1 MHRFFVSPQVV
12 SDGVITLA
20 GQMAHQ
26 ITHVLRM
33 TAGEHI
39 IILDNS
45 GWQMETELT
54 YISPYRVVGHVIR
67 RSLARGEP
75 KIKVSLYQAMLKGNR
90 LEFALQKGTEIGIIE
105 YVPMITSRCVIANL
119 DDVNNKLERW
129 QRILREAAEQSR
141 RGRLPTIE
149 PAMLMTQAC
158 ERARQTGGLTLLPW
172 EEEGEV
178 SLKDVLSASPMPFT
192 ISLLVGPEGG
202 FSAEEVNLA
211 QSYGVRTIS
220 LGPRVLRAE
229 TAGLVAASA
238 IFYESGD
245 LEPLTD

>member
-1 MHRFFVSPQVV
+1 MHRFFVSSQTIDNGVV
-12 SDGVITLA
+12 TLA

-26 ITHVLRM
+26 ITNVLRL
-33 TAGEHI
+33 TAGSHI
-39 IILDNS
+39 IVLDNS

-54 YISPYRVVGHVIR
+54 EVSHFRVVGQIVR

-90 LEFALQKGTEIGIIE
+90 LEFALQKGTEIGIVE
-105 YVPMITSRCVIANL
+105 YVPMITARCVIANL
-119 DDVNNKLERW
+119 DDVNRKLERW
-129 QRILREAAEQSR
+129 QRIIQEAAEQSR

-149 PAMLMTQAC
+149 PAMLLMQAC
-158 ERARQTGGLTLLPW
+158 ERTRQSSGLVLLPW
-172 EEEGEV
+172 EEEHET
-178 SLKDVLSASPMPFT
+178 SLKDLLTAGSLPFS

-202 FSAEEVNLA
+202 FSADEVRIA
-211 QSYGVRTIS
+211 QSYGARTIS
-220 LGPRVLRAE
+220 LGTRVLRAE

-245 LEPLTD
+245 LEPLPD